1 MEVRLI
7 CIGKLKE
14 DYWKKAVAEYSARMT
29 PLCRFSV
36 IELPEHRLSDDPSPA
51 EIRGGIE
58 REGGYIMDKLG
69 DRRDTL
75 VIAMCV
81 EGDLWSSEQ
90 LASAV
95 MDAGVSGKSRVD
107 VVIGGSYGL
116 SDEVKR
122 RADKR
127 VSVGRMTFPHQ
138 LCRVMLCEQL
148 YRAFMINAGRKY
160 HK

>member
-14 DYWKKAVAEYSARMT
+14 DYWKKACAEYSARMT
-29 PLCRFSV
+29 PFCRFSIV
-36 IELPEHRLSDDPSPA
+36 ELPEYRLSDDPSPA
-51 EIRGGIE
+51 EILTGLE
-58 REGGYIMDKLG
+58 REGGFILNKLG
-69 DRRDTL
+69 DSRDSL

-81 EGDLWSSEQ
+81 EGDLWSSET
-90 LASAV
+90 LAENI
-95 MDAGVSGKSRVD
+95 MKAGVSGKSRVD
-107 VVIGGSYGL
+107 VIIGGSYGL
-116 SDEVKR
+116 SDDVKK

-127 VSVGRMTFPHQ
+127 ISVGRMTFPHQ